1 MSDSEQFSAQR
12 RRVLL
17 GMAATGAAIAGS
29 SLSCP
34 AMAAAAEQVTT
45 APRSD
50 KTQDHQDF
58 FGKHQSGIVTP
69 RPACG
74 CWSIKMIWQLS
85 GVWTSSLGLVMMASI
100 IKNVGWVTA
109 AHRMPDQHFAPLS
122 KVIGGRFSRIK
133 SGARKPV
140 LQRGKP

>member
-29 SLSCP
+29 TLTCP

-50 KTQDHQDF
+50 KTQDHHDF
-58 FGKHQSGIVTP
+58 FGQHQTGIVTP

-74 CWSIKMIWQLS
+74 MLVAFDVLASDREDLERLFRTLNEGGDVGGQFSVSFSGWFNGNRQLVRLA
-85 GVWTSSLGLVMMASI
+85 G
-100 IKNVGWVTA
+100 
-109 AHRMPDQHFAPLS
+109 
-122 KVIGGRFSRIK
+122 
-133 SGARKPV
+133 
-140 LQRGKP
+140 

>member
-29 SLSCP
+29 TLTCP
-34 AMAAAAEQVTT
+34 AMAAAAAEQVTT

-74 CWSIKMIWQLS
+74 M
-85 GVWTSSLGLVMMASI
+85 LVAFDVLASDREDLERLFR
-100 IKNVGWVTA
+100 TLER
-109 AHRMPDQHFAPLS
+109 AHRAS
-122 KVIGGRFSRIK
+122 
-133 SGARKPV
+133 
-140 LQRGKP
+140 

>member
-1 MSDSEQFSAQR
+1 MSDSEQFSAHFSAQR

-50 KTQDHQDF
+50 ET
-58 FGKHQSGIVTP
+58 
-69 RPACG
+69 
-74 CWSIKMIWQLS
+74 
-85 GVWTSSLGLVMMASI
+85 
-100 IKNVGWVTA
+100 
-109 AHRMPDQHFAPLS
+109 
-122 KVIGGRFSRIK
+122 
-133 SGARKPV
+133 
-140 LQRGKP
+140 

>member
-1 MSDSEQFSAQR
+1 MKTTAYMSDTEQFDLQR

-17 GMAATGAAIAGS
+17 GMAATGAAIVGS
-29 SLSCP
+29 SLTCP

-50 KTQDHQDF
+50 KTQDHQAF

-74 CWSIKMIWQLS
+74 MVVAFDVLASDRQDLERLFRTLNERIAFLMTGGTVPRSTRNCRPPIPASLALWS
-85 GVWTSSLGLVMMASI
+85 
-100 IKNVGWVTA
+100 
-109 AHRMPDQHFAPLS
+109 HR
-122 KVIGGRFSRIK
+122 IT
-133 SGARKPV
+133 
-140 LQRGKP
+140 